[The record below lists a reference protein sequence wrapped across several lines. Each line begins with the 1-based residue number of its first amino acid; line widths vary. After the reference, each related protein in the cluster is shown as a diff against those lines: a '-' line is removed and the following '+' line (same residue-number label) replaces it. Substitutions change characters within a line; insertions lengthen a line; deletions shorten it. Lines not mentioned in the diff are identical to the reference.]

1 MKGIHR
7 AYSIVLL
14 GCYLLVGCAD
24 RVQVHRT
31 VQPLD
36 TETHIY
42 TNEHLCILRRGQL
55 VVSVFTD
62 GTICYNERGETA
74 SCRPAIPRPTIGG
87 TE

>member
-7 AYSIVLL
+7 GLL
-14 GCYLLVGCAD
+14 CCCLLCGYLLVGCSSG
-24 RVQVHRT
+24 VLVHRT

-36 TETHIY
+36 TTTHIY

-55 VVSVFTD
+55 VISVFTD

-74 SCRPAIPRPTIGG
+74 ACRPAIPKPDID
-87 TE
+87 